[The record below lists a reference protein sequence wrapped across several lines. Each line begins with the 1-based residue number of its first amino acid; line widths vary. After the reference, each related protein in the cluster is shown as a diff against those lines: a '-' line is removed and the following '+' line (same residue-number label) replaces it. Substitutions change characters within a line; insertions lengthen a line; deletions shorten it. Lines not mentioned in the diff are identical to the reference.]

1 MLPVIE
7 EIPESL
13 TVRWKVFR
21 FINYLQVIVNAG
33 FLALMLIVI
42 MKTGFESSPAL
53 SIISVLIFAF
63 QITNNLFNIHLL
75 NKHYPYT
82 TLSRKKEKVGIVLLI
97 VYIFVTIGLLI
108 MGFSGLIDIFSDDY
122 NYYSLTA
129 AVSIIFFLT
138 CNLLNIYIIIEQ
150 ASLPTHIERNNKKNI
165 RRITEEI
172 GKPADLF

>member
-7 EIPESL
+7 EIPDSL

-21 FINYLQVIVNAG
+21 FINYLQVVINAG
-33 FLALMLIVI
+33 FLALMLIFI

-53 SIISVLIFAF
+53 SISSVLILSF
-63 QITNNLFNIHLL
+63 QITNNLFNIHIL

-82 TLSRKKEKVGIVLLI
+82 VLSRKKEKAGIVLLI

-108 MGFSGLIDIFSDDY
+108 LGFSGLAELLSGDDNDY
-122 NYYSLTA
+122 PIALFVTMI
-129 AVSIIFFLT
+129 VFLT
-138 CNLLNIYIIIEQ
+138 NNLLNIYIIIEQ

-165 RRITEEI
+165 QRITEQI
-172 GKPADLF
+172 GKPVDLF